1 MRPDFSQLARQ
12 QRTIA
17 TFVGETATHRRY
29 RGVSAG
35 QPQFGIGDEPI
46 YASRTVTGLFR
57 PSTFEE
63 IQQAGGQIVQGD
75 IMATLL
81 DCQPDKRD
89 EVVWRGTIYRVE
101 SEFIPERIVGG
112 AGYRGLLRRGDATG

>member
-1 MRPDFSQLARQ
+1 MRPDFGQHARQ

-17 TFVGETATHRRY
+17 SFVGETALHRRHL
-29 RGVSAG
+29 GVITG
-35 QPQFGIGDEPI
+35 LPQFGVGDAPQ

-63 IQQAGGQIVQGD
+63 IQQGGGQIVQGD

-81 DCQPDKRD
+81 DCQPDRRD
-89 EVVWRGTIYRVE
+89 EVVWRGVIYRVE
-101 SEFIPERIVGG
+101 SDFIPERIV
-112 AGYRGLLRRGDATG
+112 ASSGYRGLLRRGDATG